1 MLTISHP
8 AYCINSVTYCINSAD
23 AMKRQEMCLEF
34 IWKGTVKAKGS
45 GIFGGKKKDLMEEP
59 PLHGSSQTKT
69 PQDEK
74 EETHSEEC
82 LAKEHSTFL
91 KKKKPTTKPT
101 QTKRLLAENLPL

>member
-1 MLTISHP
+1 MFKIYLEGHSESKGIWNIWREEKISHG
-8 AYCINSVTYCINSAD
+8 
-23 AMKRQEMCLEF
+23 
-34 IWKGTVKAKGS
+34 GTPSPWAQ
-45 GIFGGKKKDLMEEP
+45 P
-59 PLHGSSQTKT
+59 NKT

-91 KKKKPTTKPT
+91 KKNPTTKPT